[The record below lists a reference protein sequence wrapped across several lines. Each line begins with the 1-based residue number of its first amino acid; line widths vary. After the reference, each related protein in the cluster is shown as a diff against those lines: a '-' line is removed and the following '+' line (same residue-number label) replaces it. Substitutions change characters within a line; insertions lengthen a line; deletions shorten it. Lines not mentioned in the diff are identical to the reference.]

1 MKRLHAAAANGTG
14 DAGASGAMGAEA
26 LKQQMQQLQ
35 RDTDAQIADLQVQAL
50 TLLRAK
56 ERESVCVCVCV
67 CVCVSHWLHSR
78 SHGHKC
84 NACGGFFCCG
94 GLAGEEFDAVHGIGG
109 SRGKLPTAARQN
121 AVGNAQAMHR

>member
-56 ERESVCVCVCV
+56 ERERVCVCVCV
-67 CVCVSHWLHSR
+67 CVC
-78 SHGHKC
+78 
-84 NACGGFFCCG
+84 ACHIGYTAAHMGTNVM
-94 GLAGEEFDAVHGIGG
+94 LAGVSFVV
-109 SRGKLPTAARQN
+109 AAWQARNSMLSTELAEAEANYRQLLDKTL
-121 AVGNAQAMHR
+121 